1 MTEGGLQRG
10 ELLEAILSVD
20 AALQIQGGRSYHPN
34 NQSTH
39 FTNAELYSQKL
50 CTQKKKKNSF
60 HKPFLLTFFWSFTMC
75 YSRLVKAGGI
85 SIATHQPPSPLRGD
99 CTNACI
105 DWKVNVTPIYS

>member
-1 MTEGGLQRG
+1 MTKGELQRG

-50 CTQKKKKNSF
+50 CTQKKKKILFTNLF
-60 HKPFLLTFFWSFTMC
+60 FLLSFGHLLC
-75 YSRLVKAGGI
+75 AIPGS
-85 SIATHQPPSPLRGD
+85 
-99 CTNACI
+99 
-105 DWKVNVTPIYS
+105 